1 MAACISGKPPTV
13 ATHLPIVIPPNGMRG
28 HAPWHGHPMARVLP
42 LEVTI
47 KRFRYGRSNV
57 QAKGVFHRD
66 SCSLFRGPPT
76 LAPPW
81 DGDLP
86 TSPPLPATT
95 HKKCQS
101 CLQ

>member
-47 KRFRYGRSNV
+47 KRFRYGRGIVPAMRVFLLNLALLIGGV
-57 QAKGVFHRD
+57 QNLAQPFGWLLTNTA
-66 SCSLFRGPPT
+66 SLPP
-76 LAPPW
+76 PP
-81 DGDLP
+81 
-86 TSPPLPATT
+86 PPPYT
-95 HKKCQS
+95 
-101 CLQ
+101 